1 MAKLSGAAVLLLVVV
16 PLSMYTCALLVGI
29 QLVRALE
36 RGPGNSGAG
45 VEFTWRGA
53 LDYVTKELWDI
64 NVLGRRRGERRVS
77 GGVRQLVPVVVASW
91 STDVERS
98 SSSLREEAL
107 EPYVALPDLPSA
119 DHVLKTNSSAND
131 TSRTQQRRYYNHTSP
146 RGVISVGPWGGSGGQ
161 PFYMRGAS
169 TPRLRSIILYHSGA
183 IHSLSCEYT
192 LAGDYEGPPPRV
204 AGPWGLPD
212 SYGSRGVRTEID
224 LPSGEHITAV
234 EGTTGHFAN
243 VPGVVITSLTFRT
256 SAGRTY
262 GPYGSVA
269 AGSHYFSVPAADG
282 ACIVG
287 FWGRSGWLLD
297 AIGVYMK
304 PSCSS
309 SDTAAYKNYASRRQ
323 GRN

>member
-1 MAKLSGAAVLLLVVV
+1 MPYAVLPRRPGRPIPGRSVIAAGSGAGQFGRL
-16 PLSMYTCALLVGI
+16 
-29 QLVRALE
+29 LE
-36 RGPGNSGAG
+36 READNSGG

-53 LDYVTKELWDI
+53 LDYVTK
-64 NVLGRRRGERRVS
+64 
-77 GGVRQLVPVVVASW
+77 
-91 STDVERS
+91 
-98 SSSLREEAL
+98 
-107 EPYVALPDLPSA
+107 
-119 DHVLKTNSSAND
+119 
-131 TSRTQQRRYYNHTSP
+131 P

-169 TPRLRSIILYHSGA
+169 APRLRSIVLYHSGA
-183 IHSLSCEYT
+183 IHSLACDYT
-192 LAGDYEGPPPRV
+192 LAGDHEGPSPRV
-204 AGPWGLPD
+204 AGPWDLPH

-243 VPGVVITSLTFRT
+243 VLGVVITSLTFRT
-256 SAGRTY
+256 SSGRTY

-269 AGSHYFSVPAADG
+269 GRSHYFSVPVADG

-309 SDTAAYKNYASRRQ
+309 SSSDTATPASKKVKAVA
-323 GRN
+323 GVPAA

>member
-1 MAKLSGAAVLLLVVV
+1 MGKVSGDVVV
-16 PLSMYTCALLVGI
+16 FLVIFPLSMNICFFLAGI
-29 QLVRALE
+29 QFGRLLE
-36 RGPGNSGAG
+36 REANNSGG

-53 LDYVTKELWDI
+53 LDNVTK
-64 NVLGRRRGERRVS
+64 
-77 GGVRQLVPVVVASW
+77 
-91 STDVERS
+91 
-98 SSSLREEAL
+98 
-107 EPYVALPDLPSA
+107 
-119 DHVLKTNSSAND
+119 
-131 TSRTQQRRYYNHTSP
+131 P

-169 TPRLRSIILYHSGA
+169 APRLRSIVLYHSGA
-183 IHSLSCEYT
+183 IHSVACDYT

-204 AGPWGLPD
+204 AGPWGLPH

-243 VPGVVITSLTFRT
+243 VLGVVITSLTFRT
-256 SAGRTY
+256 SSGRTY

-269 AGSHYFSVPAADG
+269 AGSHYFSVPVADG

-309 SDTAAYKNYASRRQ
+309 SSSDTATPTSKKVKAVA
-323 GRN
+323 GVPAA